1 MHTPEHRIVLP
12 FEMDIQPKYHVERRR
27 VRHARISV
35 DHELNVKIVIPMRY
49 TRAHLDVLLEEKKRW
64 IAKQVAHF
72 VLARERAV
80 KLADHEVLYLGAPRP
95 VSFDTTNTKLLE
107 EWYRTEAKQ
116 YVFSRVE
123 TLASQHGYTYNR
135 LFIRGSKTRWGSCS
149 RQKNLSFNWRLM
161 KTPPHVVDYLILHE
175 LAHTVHFNHSK
186 RFWARVEATCPD
198 YRVAER
204 WLKENGSALH

>member
-1 MHTPEHRIVLP
+1 
-12 FEMDIQPKYHVERRR
+12 MDIEPKYHVERRR
-27 VRHARISV
+27 VRYARISV

-80 KLADHEVLYLGAPRP
+80 KLGQDELLYFGEPFR
-95 VSFDTTNTKLLE
+95 VDFDATNAKLAE
-107 EWYRTEAKQ
+107 AWYRDRAKEH
-116 YVFSRVE
+116 VFTRVAE
-123 TLASQHGYTYNR
+123 LAGQFGYAYNR

-198 YRVAER
+198 YRLAER